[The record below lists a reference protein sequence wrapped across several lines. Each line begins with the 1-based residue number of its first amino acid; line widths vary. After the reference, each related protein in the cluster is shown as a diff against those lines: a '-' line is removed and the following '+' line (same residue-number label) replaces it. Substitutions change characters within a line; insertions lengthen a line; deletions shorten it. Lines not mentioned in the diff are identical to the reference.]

1 MIALILSHFC
11 PSVIFERRQI
21 TRQVLLALGCQ
32 DIVPWLPRE
41 LALEL
46 LRLHHDMLAAL
57 QQRLFNAMVLLL
69 GVLAFLA
76 HSLDC
81 AVVLCCGVENA
92 SFLPAARVRLF

>member
-1 MIALILSHFC
+1 
-11 PSVIFERRQI
+11 
-21 TRQVLLALGCQ
+21 
-32 DIVPWLPRE
+32 
-41 LALEL
+41 
-46 LRLHHDMLAAL
+46 MLAAL